1 MIRYSDS
8 AWIGG
13 LDGYIRTDSVAREWP
28 VSYHG
33 TKDTFAKVIAAEG
46 YDLDKGKRFR
56 YGKGSKYS
64 QLKQKIHSEIATGVY
79 STPDPSLAEK
89 YAKTFEYQGA
99 KYKVLVQNRVNMED
113 TEVIKVKFNDNH
125 HKGQYFVTANENNI
139 RPYGLLFKK
148 AD

>member
-1 MIRYSDS
+1 M
-8 AWIGG
+8 
-13 LDGYIRTDSVAREWP
+13 
-28 VSYHG
+28 SYHG

-56 YGKGSKYS
+56 YGKGKTY
-64 QLKQKIHSEIATGVY
+64 LDNNQKIENKHRHFTTGVY
-79 STPDPSLAEK
+79 STPDPALAEE
-89 YAKTFEYQGA
+89 YATTFEYQGA
-99 KYKVLVQNRVNMED
+99 RYKVLVQNRVNMED
-113 TEVIKVKFNDNH
+113 TEVIKVDYID